1 MVGSVAL
8 MGQQVER
15 WLVDGMNVIGS
26 RPDGWWRDLDGAVVR
41 LARALAAWAAAEGHD
56 VTVVFDGR
64 PPPAFDD
71 VDRTGLEVAFAG
83 KGRPAD
89 DEIVRRVGIDP
100 DAGSLRVVT
109 SDRPL
114 TERVRAAG
122 AGEVVGA
129 GRFRRRL
136 DPYC

>member
-1 MVGSVAL
+1 
-8 MGQQVER
+8 VER

-26 RPDGWWRDLDGAVVR
+26 RPDGWWRDLDAAVVR
-41 LARALAAWAAAEGHD
+41 LARCLAAWAEAEGRE

-64 PPPAFDD
+64 PPRGLSE
-71 VDRTGLEVAFAG
+71 VGLGGLEMAFAG

-100 DAGSLRVVT
+100 DPGSLRVVT

-114 TERVRAAG
+114 ADRVRAAG

-129 GRFRRRL
+129 GGFRRML
-136 DPYC
+136 DGYC